1 MAIGDPTR
9 GKARKPL
16 KAANVLPLVR
26 DSDPPE
32 GWTPNCAFGLQR
44 IDATPRGRTVR
55 LEDVAVEL
63 AQTMGR
69 QQVIDALFSAL
80 VADDGAEAL
89 QLHVLTANGYAKP
102 LFVAG
107 ALNPDASGYW
117 LSFDHLDPRQ
127 PPDLEERKLGERH
140 VCNPPG
146 MVARAIGWEWTDA
159 WPGLSDFH
167 TDSQAWTERIIAQN
181 RAQPGTSARFDT
193 EDRVFMLQLLRRL
206 AVPVAVAHRLWGY
219 GRVVSA
225 APETA
230 SPPVPRVPDPQEVPA
245 ALAWDGQRLLGRQID
260 LKSRGVSNHTQI
272 LQAES
277 GYEGRKIRRLIA
289 AERAA
294 EAEREKAAT
303 DAAEQ
308 AKADGV
314 FRGLM
319 PQQGPKQ

>member
-9 GKARKPL
+9 GKARKPP

-26 DSDPPE
+26 DADPPE

-69 QQVIDALFSAL
+69 QQVIDALFRAL

-102 LFVAG
+102 LFVAS
-107 ALNPDASGYW
+107 ALNPDANGYW
-117 LSFDHLDPRQ
+117 LSFDALK
-127 PPDLEERKLGERH
+127 ERTE
-140 VCNPPG
+140 PA
-146 MVARAIGWEWTDA
+146 MVARSLGWAWMDA

-193 EDRVFMLQLLRRL
+193 EDRLFMLQLLRRL
-206 AVPVAVAHRLWGY
+206 AVPVAVAHQLWGY
-219 GRVVSA
+219 GTA
-225 APETA
+225 AAAAVQLIGSHEPPQNLCELKAQRIAEKGSPWTPEQRELLHA
-230 SPPVPRVPDPQEVPA
+230 EVERRKA
-245 ALAWDGQRLLGRQID
+245 RRET
-260 LKSRGVSNHTQI
+260 GV
-272 LQAES
+272 
-277 GYEGRKIRRLIA
+277 IA
-289 AERAA
+289 AIALKLEVSKQALSEQLRK
-294 EAEREKAAT
+294 REKARNST
-303 DAAEQ
+303 PSSW
-308 AKADGV
+308 V
-314 FRGLM
+314 NRI
-319 PQQGPKQ
+319 